1 MIGAGTYRGQPLVA
15 LLLLLGG
22 WIAMRAM
29 VYDAAALST
38 PVTDLPQAAVHGAAR
53 PAVSSPLRAVAHTAS
68 AVPAPAA
75 PLGQPGSRLP
85 IVPQSVQPAWS
96 VVPAPVVV
104 PGHPPAAPVAVTP
117 VVGTVTG
124 HQLMFL
130 AAVSQLPLPPVIF
143 VPPAAGSE
151 AGPLQAPVQTPVVR
165 SRWSADGWLLLRG
178 GKSRLFEGAPLASYG
193 ASQVGAVLRYRLAP
207 GSAHR
212 PDAYI
217 RASSALNRRDREVSA
232 GIAARPIARLPVVV
246 AAEARLSDQGDSIR
260 SRPAAFAYT
269 ELPPA
274 DLPLGLRGE
283 AYAQVGYVGGR
294 FATAF
299 ADGQVRV
306 DRAVANIGKL
316 RLRAGAGTWG
326 GAQKGASRID
336 VGPAASIGID
346 AGPGAARLEVDW
358 RFRIAG
364 TAAPASGPALTLSA
378 GF

>member
-38 PVTDLPQAAVHGAAR
+38 PVPDLPRPAVHGAAR
-53 PAVSSPLRAVAHTAS
+53 PIASAPLRTVAQTGP
-68 AVPAPAA
+68 AVPTPAA
-75 PLGQPGSRLP
+75 PYGQPGMLP
-85 IVPQSVQPAWS
+85 MTAPQPVQPAWS
-96 VVPAPVVV
+96 VVPVPAIAPRQA
-104 PGHPPAAPVAVTP
+104 PAAPVAPTP
-117 VVGTVTG
+117 LVVTVTG

-130 AAVSQLPLPPVIF
+130 SAVSQLPLPPVIF

-178 GKSRLFEGAPLASYG
+178 GKSRLVEGAPLASYG

-212 PDAYI
+212 PDAYL

-232 GIAARPIARLPVVV
+232 GIAARPFARVPVVV
-246 AAEARLSDQGDSIR
+246 AAEARLSDQGDGTR
-260 SRPAAFAYT
+260 ARPAAFAYT

-274 DLPLGLRGE
+274 ELPLGLRGE
-283 AYAQVGYVGGR
+283 AYAQAGYVGGR

-306 DRAVANIGKL
+306 DRAVANLGKL
-316 RLRAGAGTWG
+316 RLRAGGGAWG

-364 TAAPASGPALTLSA
+364 KAAPASGPALTLSA